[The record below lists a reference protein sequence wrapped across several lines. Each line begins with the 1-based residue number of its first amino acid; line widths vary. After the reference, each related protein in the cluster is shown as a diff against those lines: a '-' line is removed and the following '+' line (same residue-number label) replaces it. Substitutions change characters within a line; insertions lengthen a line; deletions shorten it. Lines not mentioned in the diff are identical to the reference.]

1 METENIHII
10 DEAYGFKSGCY
21 TQTREGIVFSV
32 KCATGSESYILK
44 PCLETAD
51 RKIFTYAIHS
61 HLNQNGFSIQI
72 VFLKHLE
79 TVFLFNSATECIHA
93 PAYRKAV
100 NVVWRMS
107 LI

>member
-61 HLNQNGFSIQI
+61 HLNQNGFFNTDRILKTSGDSIFYSTLRQ
-72 VFLKHLE
+72 
-79 TVFLFNSATECIHA
+79 
-93 PAYRKAV
+93 
-100 NVVWRMS
+100 NVYMLPLTARPSM
-107 LI
+107 LYGE